1 MSVEIERE
9 QPVRTGRRIRKQTV
23 PTIICPTEIT
33 AEQDEYTEIMSM
45 QDKFYLLRDL
55 MNRTNN
61 DLTFLLRLLYG
72 EKNELN
78 AASEKYMSFI
88 TYLSQELCD
97 VEIFCLAILRSWHRH
112 PNNQRIL
119 NMHQHLVGRSP
130 IEIEA
135 PEDIVSGHHEGA
147 FEYLKSKMEVILAGP
162 LFSAARAKEHESAYI
177 QALLYPQSAE
187 AQAWA
192 ADQDQLTDLIEQVLA
207 YVLCLFTVLGKNHQE
222 QIKRKNKRNKKK
234 YPKAGFKDCITGD
247 AMIGDR
253 SRSRHA
259 LPEGPVTEHEIL
271 FAIYNSV
278 RNRAVD
284 KFDGPIDPDTYER
297 PKYGNTRMYN
307 DWREKDEAK
316 WQTYTPLQLEQ
327 MAESQKRLNEWVLA
341 QQQAYG
347 QGMR

>member
-1 MSVEIERE
+1 VEIERE
-9 QPVRTGRRIRKQTV
+9 QPARTGRRIRKQVV
-23 PTIICPTEIT
+23 PTKIGSIEIT
-33 AEQDEYTEIMSM
+33 AEQDEYSEILTNL
-45 QDKFYLLRDL
+45 DKFYLLRDL

-97 VEIFCLAILRSWHRH
+97 VENFCLAILRSWHRR

-119 NMHQHLVGRSP
+119 SMHQQLVGRSP
-130 IEIEA
+130 IEIEV
-135 PEDIVSGHHEGA
+135 PENIIAGHYEGV
-147 FEYLKSKMEVILAGP
+147 FKYLKAKMEGFLADP
-162 LFSAARAKEHESAYI
+162 LFSAARAKELEPAYI

-187 AQAWA
+187 ARARA
-192 ADQDQLTDLIEQVLA
+192 ADQDRLTDLIEQVLA

-222 QIKRKNKRNKKK
+222 QIKRKNIRNKKK
-234 YPKAGFKDCITGD
+234 YPKKVFKDCITGD
-247 AMIGDR
+247 AMIGDKAP
-253 SRSRHA
+253 SRHA
-259 LPEGPVTEHEIL
+259 IPGGPVTEHEIL
-271 FAIYNSV
+271 MAIYNSV

-297 PKYGNTRMYN
+297 PKYGNARMYKK
-307 DWREKDEAK
+307 WQEEDEAK
-316 WQTYTPLQLEQ
+316 WQKYSPFQLAQ
-327 MAESQKRLNEWVLA
+327 MVESQKRLNEWVLS
-341 QQQAYG
+341 QQPADG